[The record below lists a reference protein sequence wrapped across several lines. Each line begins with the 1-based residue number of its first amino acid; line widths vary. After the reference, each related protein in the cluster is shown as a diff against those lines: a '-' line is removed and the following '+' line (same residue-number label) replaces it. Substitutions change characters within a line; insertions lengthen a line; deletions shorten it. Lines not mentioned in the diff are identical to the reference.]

1 MFAVKFSP
9 SAYFLHYLTA
19 LKFSL
24 EGFFFFDVR
33 LQSSLMF
40 FRGIKALSWIR
51 SDNGRSLSV
60 IMFHIS
66 VFLCVKVR

>member
-9 SAYFLHYLTA
+9 GASFLQYLTA

-24 EGFFFFDVR
+24 EGLFFNVR
-33 LQSSLMF
+33 LQSPLMF

>member
-1 MFAVKFSP
+1 MFEVKFSP
-9 SAYFLHYLTA
+9 

-24 EGFFFFDVR
+24 EGFFFLRSFTVFFDVF
-33 LQSSLMF
+33 S
-40 FRGIKALSWIR
+40 RGIKALSWIR